1 MAKFDPASCMEMPIL
16 HKAQIRDLQSQL
28 EEEGEVLSGELV
40 LLHKLQ
46 VLLDLNYDS
55 IYLFRVYFSSLD
67 VV

>member
-1 MAKFDPASCMEMPIL
+1 MPIL
-16 HKAQIRDLQSQL
+16 HKAQLRDLRSQL

-55 IYLFRVYFSSLD
+55 IYLRVYFSSLD